1 MTFYKKLLSE
11 ETDFLLYFFV
21 TFVIIKKSFT
31 VFLTRGDAVKNRSIV
46 FKLFLLTST
55 LFTIIFLLFFLGQSL
70 FLEKFY
76 INKKVKTVQTAFE
89 KFVDAYEKSDK
100 SDKSYEEIRKLKQE
114 FHDKTNAD
122 MQFLNANGIIKSDS
136 NYYIDVFNPK
146 NNETYSIPL
155 NNLLTPEEYKKFE
168 NLGLKKDDVIN
179 VVGLLQN
186 NTITPIK
193 LTTNYNRWQNEY
205 TNSDFSS
212 INGNP
217 SKNRLTN
224 RYKTV
229 TQIEFTGTISKLQ
242 LPSKAEV
249 RLANDIETLQA
260 VQYFAELIRNGT
272 ANSQQLNTYIIDSG
286 ENIKNSIFVK
296 PIIENG
302 EITEYAFAI
311 ASLQPVN
318 EAMLV
323 LKDYYVYALII
334 VFLVIILLSF
344 YYSKIIVKPLIKM
357 NRVTKKMANFDFSEK
372 LPVTADDEIGGLS
385 GSINTLSVNLKD
397 RIDRL
402 NVANTKLQQD
412 IERERQ
418 LEKTRKEFISG
429 VSHELKT
436 PLSVIRSFAEGIK
449 DGVSRDTTYYTDVI
463 LEETENMNRLIV
475 EMLELAKLES
485 GTYKLDMTTFSIGE
499 LIQQVYTKLLFSME
513 EKHLQVNI
521 DVDSSIFVKA
531 NRSRIEQVVVN
542 LLSNAIRYTPDG
554 EKIQVSV
561 IAMEDT
567 VKVEIENTGNPIPE
581 ESLEKIWDRFYRLD
595 ASRSR
600 HTGGTGLGLSIVK
613 NILDLHDAEYGVY
626 NTTNSVVFYFNLQ
639 KVKEV
644 K

>member
-1 MTFYKKLLSE
+1 M
-11 ETDFLLYFFV
+11 
-21 TFVIIKKSFT
+21 
-31 VFLTRGDAVKNRSIV
+31 KNRSIV

-89 KFVDAYEKSDK
+89 KFVDNYDK
-100 SDKSYEEIRKLKQE
+100 SDKSYEQVRKLKQE

-122 MQFLNANGIIKSDS
+122 MQFLDSNGIIKSDN
-136 NYYIDVFNPK
+136 NYYIDVFNP
-146 NNETYSIPL
+146 NNNKQYSIPL
-155 NNLLTPEEYKKFE
+155 NNLLTPEEYNKFE
-168 NLGLKKDDVIN
+168 NLGLKKDVIIN
-179 VVGLLQN
+179 VDGVVQEN
-186 NTITPIK
+186 NIITPQK
-193 LTTNYNRWQNEY
+193 LGTNYNQWQNEHFY
-205 TNSDFSS
+205 SDFQS

-217 SKNRLTN
+217 SKNRLAS
-224 RYKTV
+224 RYKSTTRIV
-229 TQIEFTGTISKLQ
+229 FTGVITKLQ

-260 VQYFAELIRNGT
+260 VQYFADMIREGT
-272 ANSQQLNTYIIDSG
+272 SNSNQLSTFILDGG

-302 EITEYAFAI
+302 RITEYAFAI

-344 YYSKIIVKPLIKM
+344 YYSKIIVKPLIKI

-449 DGVSRDTTYYTDVI
+449 DGVSKDTSYYTDVI

-499 LIQQVYTKLLFSME
+499 LTQQVYTKLLFSME

-521 DVDSSIFVKA
+521 DADPSILVTA

-542 LLSNAIRYTPDG
+542 LLSNAIRYTPEG
-554 EKIQVSV
+554 EKIQVS
-561 IAMEDT
+561 IIEAKDT

-613 NILDLHDAEYGVY
+613 NILDLHHAEYGVY

>member
-1 MTFYKKLLSE
+1 M
-11 ETDFLLYFFV
+11 
-21 TFVIIKKSFT
+21 
-31 VFLTRGDAVKNRSIV
+31 KNRSIV

-89 KFVDAYEKSDK
+89 KFVDNYDK
-100 SDKSYEEIRKLKQE
+100 SDKSYEKVRKLKQE

-122 MQFLNANGIIKSDS
+122 MQFLDSNGIIKSDN
-136 NYYIDVFNPK
+136 NYYIDVFNP
-146 NNETYSIPL
+146 NNNKQYSIPL
-155 NNLLTPEEYKKFE
+155 NNLLTPEEYNKFE
-168 NLGLKKDDVIN
+168 NLGLKKDVIIN
-179 VVGLLQN
+179 VDGVVQEN
-186 NTITPIK
+186 NIITPQK
-193 LTTNYNRWQNEY
+193 LGTNYNQWQNEHFY
-205 TNSDFSS
+205 SDFQS

-217 SKNRLTN
+217 SKNRLAS
-224 RYKTV
+224 RYKSTTRIV
-229 TQIEFTGTISKLQ
+229 FTGVITKLQ

-260 VQYFAELIRNGT
+260 VQYFADIIRDGT
-272 ANSQQLNTYIIDSG
+272 SNSNQLNTFILDGG

-302 EITEYAFAI
+302 KITEYAFAI

-449 DGVSRDTTYYTDVI
+449 DSVSKDTSYYTDVI

-499 LIQQVYTKLLFSME
+499 LTQQVYTKLLFSME
-513 EKHLQVNI
+513 EKHLQVN
-521 DVDSSIFVKA
+521 VDADPSILVKA

-554 EKIQVSV
+554 EKIQVS
-561 IAMEDT
+561 IIEAEDT
-567 VKVEIENTGNPIPE
+567 VKIEIENTGNPIPE

-613 NILDLHDAEYGVY
+613 NILDLHHAEYGVY

>member
-1 MTFYKKLLSE
+1 M
-11 ETDFLLYFFV
+11 
-21 TFVIIKKSFT
+21 
-31 VFLTRGDAVKNRSIV
+31 KNRSIV

-76 INKKVKTVQTAFE
+76 INKKVKTVQTSFE
-89 KFVDAYEKSDK
+89 KFVDNYEKSG
-100 SDKSYEEIRKLKQE
+100 KSYEEIRKLKQE
-114 FHDKTNAD
+114 FHDKTNAE
-122 MQFLNANGIIKSDS
+122 MQFLNTNGIIKSD
-136 NYYIDVFNPK
+136 NNFYIDVINPK
-146 NNETYSIPL
+146 NNKPYSIPL
-155 NNLLTPEEYKKFE
+155 NNLLTPEEYNKFE
-168 NLGLKKDDVIN
+168 NLGLKKDGVIN
-179 VVGLLQN
+179 VVGFVQDS
-186 NTITPIK
+186 TITPIE

-205 TNSDFSS
+205 INSDFQS

-217 SKNRLTN
+217 AKNRLTS
-224 RYKTV
+224 RSKTV
-229 TQIEFTGTISKLQ
+229 TQIEFTGIVSKLQ
-242 LPSKAEV
+242 LPSKADV
-249 RLANDIETLQA
+249 RLANDLETLQA
-260 VQYFAELIRNGT
+260 VQYFAEIIRDGT
-272 ANSQQLNTYIIDSG
+272 TSPQQLSHFLLDSG

-296 PIIENG
+296 PIMENG
-302 EITEYAFAI
+302 KIKEYAFAV

-449 DGVSRDTTYYTDVI
+449 DGVSKDTTYYTDVI
-463 LEETENMNRLIV
+463 LEETENMNRLII

-581 ESLEKIWDRFYRLD
+581 DSLEKIWDRFYRLD

-613 NILDLHDAEYGVY
+613 NILDLHHAEYGVY
-626 NTTNSVVFYFNLQ
+626 NTNNSVVFYFNLQ

>member
-1 MTFYKKLLSE
+1 M
-11 ETDFLLYFFV
+11 
-21 TFVIIKKSFT
+21 
-31 VFLTRGDAVKNRSIV
+31 
-46 FKLFLLTST
+46 
-55 LFTIIFLLFFLGQSL
+55 
-70 FLEKFY
+70 
-76 INKKVKTVQTAFE
+76 
-89 KFVDAYEKSDK
+89 
-100 SDKSYEEIRKLKQE
+100 
-114 FHDKTNAD
+114 
-122 MQFLNANGIIKSDS
+122 
-136 NYYIDVFNPK
+136 
-146 NNETYSIPL
+146 
-155 NNLLTPEEYKKFE
+155 
-168 NLGLKKDDVIN
+168 IN

-186 NTITPIK
+186 KTITPIK

-344 YYSKIIVKPLIKM
+344 YYSKIIVKPLIKI

-429 VSHELKT
+429 VSHELKHR
-436 PLSVIRSFAEGIK
+436 SV
-449 DGVSRDTTYYTDVI
+449 
-463 LEETENMNRLIV
+463 
-475 EMLELAKLES
+475 
-485 GTYKLDMTTFSIGE
+485 
-499 LIQQVYTKLLFSME
+499 
-513 EKHLQVNI
+513 
-521 DVDSSIFVKA
+521 
-531 NRSRIEQVVVN
+531 
-542 LLSNAIRYTPDG
+542 
-554 EKIQVSV
+554 
-561 IAMEDT
+561 
-567 VKVEIENTGNPIPE
+567 
-581 ESLEKIWDRFYRLD
+581 
-595 ASRSR
+595 
-600 HTGGTGLGLSIVK
+600 
-613 NILDLHDAEYGVY
+613 
-626 NTTNSVVFYFNLQ
+626 
-639 KVKEV
+639 
-644 K
+644 

>member
-1 MTFYKKLLSE
+1 
-11 ETDFLLYFFV
+11 
-21 TFVIIKKSFT
+21 
-31 VFLTRGDAVKNRSIV
+31 
-46 FKLFLLTST
+46 
-55 LFTIIFLLFFLGQSL
+55 FTIIFLLFFLGQSL

-89 KFVDAYEKSDK
+89 KFVDNYDK
-100 SDKSYEEIRKLKQE
+100 SDKSYEQVRKLKQE

-122 MQFLNANGIIKSDS
+122 MQFLDSNGIIKSDN
-136 NYYIDVFNPK
+136 NYYIDVFNP
-146 NNETYSIPL
+146 NNNKQYSIPL
-155 NNLLTPEEYKKFE
+155 NNLLTPEEYNKFE
-168 NLGLKKDDVIN
+168 NLGLKKDVIIN
-179 VVGLLQN
+179 VDGVVQEN
-186 NTITPIK
+186 NIITPQK
-193 LTTNYNRWQNEY
+193 LGTNYNQWQNEHFY
-205 TNSDFSS
+205 SDFQS

-217 SKNRLTN
+217 SKNRLAS
-224 RYKTV
+224 RYKSTTRIV
-229 TQIEFTGTISKLQ
+229 FTGVITKLQ

-260 VQYFAELIRNGT
+260 VQYFADMIREGT
-272 ANSQQLNTYIIDSG
+272 SNSNQLSTFILDGG

-302 EITEYAFAI
+302 RITEYAFAI

-344 YYSKIIVKPLIKM
+344 YYSKIIVKPLIKI

-449 DGVSRDTTYYTDVI
+449 DGVSKDTSYYTDVI

-499 LIQQVYTKLLFSME
+499 LTQQVYTKLLFSME

-521 DVDSSIFVKA
+521 DADPSILVKA

-542 LLSNAIRYTPDG
+542 LLSNAIRYTPEG
-554 EKIQVSV
+554 EKIQVS
-561 IAMEDT
+561 IIEAEDT

-613 NILDLHDAEYGVY
+613 NILDLHHAEYGVY

>member
-76 INKKVKTVQTAFE
+76 INKKVKTVQNSFE
-89 KFVDAYEKSDK
+89 KFVDNYEKSGK
-100 SDKSYEEIRKLKQE
+100 TYEEIRKLKQE
-114 FHDKTNAD
+114 FHDKTNAE
-122 MQFLNANGIIKSDS
+122 MQFLNTNGIIKSD
-136 NYYIDVFNPK
+136 NNFYIDVINPK
-146 NNETYSIPL
+146 NNKAYSIPL
-155 NNLLTPEEYKKFE
+155 NNLLTPEEYNKFE
-168 NLGLKKDDVIN
+168 NLGLKKDGMIN
-179 VVGLLQN
+179 VVGFVQDS
-186 NTITPIK
+186 TITPIE

-205 TNSDFSS
+205 INSDFQS

-217 SKNRLTN
+217 AKNRLTS
-224 RYKTV
+224 RSKTV
-229 TQIEFTGTISKLQ
+229 TQIEFTGIVSKLQ
-242 LPSKAEV
+242 LPSKADV
-249 RLANDIETLQA
+249 RLANDLETLQA
-260 VQYFAELIRNGT
+260 VQYFAEIIRDGT
-272 ANSQQLNTYIIDSG
+272 TSPQQLSHFLLDSG
-286 ENIKNSIFVK
+286 ENIKNSIFVQ
-296 PIIENG
+296 PIMEDGKIK
-302 EITEYAFAI
+302 EYAFAV

-449 DGVSRDTTYYTDVI
+449 DGVSKDTTYYTDVI

-513 EKHLQVNI
+513 EKHLQVSI

-561 IAMEDT
+561 IEMEDT
-567 VKVEIENTGNPIPE
+567 VKIEIENTGNPIPE
-581 ESLEKIWDRFYRLD
+581 DSLEKIWDRFYRLD

-613 NILDLHDAEYGVY
+613 NILDLHHAEYGVY

>member
-1 MTFYKKLLSE
+1 M
-11 ETDFLLYFFV
+11 
-21 TFVIIKKSFT
+21 
-31 VFLTRGDAVKNRSIV
+31 KNRSIV

-89 KFVDAYEKSDK
+89 KFVDNYEKSDK
-100 SDKSYEEIRKLKQE
+100 SFEEIRKLKQE
-114 FHDKTNAD
+114 FHDKTNAE
-122 MQFLNANGIIKSDS
+122 MQFLDSNGIIKSEN
-136 NYYIDVFNPK
+136 NYYIEVINP
-146 NNETYSIPL
+146 NNNKTYSIPL
-155 NNLLTPEEYKKFE
+155 NNLLTPEEYNKFE
-168 NLGLKKDDVIN
+168 NLGLKKEGMIHVE
-179 VVGLLQN
+179 GFLQDN
-186 NTITPIK
+186 IITPLE
-193 LTTNYNRWQNEY
+193 LTTNYNRWRNENV
-205 TNSDFSS
+205 NSDFQTIS
-212 INGNP
+212 GNP

-224 RYKTV
+224 RYKT
-229 TQIEFTGTISKLQ
+229 TSQISFTGVISKLHI
-242 LPSKAEV
+242 PSKSEV
-249 RLANDIETLQA
+249 RLANDFETLQA
-260 VQYFAELIRNGT
+260 VEYFASTIRQGT
-272 ANSQQLNTYIIDSG
+272 SNSNQLNTYILDSG
-286 ENIKNSIFVK
+286 ENIKNSVFVK
-296 PIIENG
+296 PIMENG
-302 EITEYAFAI
+302 KTKEYAFVI

-344 YYSKIIVKPLIKM
+344 YYSKIIVKPLIKI

-385 GSINTLSVNLKD
+385 SGINTLSVNLKD

-436 PLSVIRSFAEGIK
+436 PLSVIRSFAEGIQ
-449 DGVSRDTTYYTDVI
+449 DGVSKDTTYYTNVI
-463 LEETENMNRLIV
+463 LEETDNMNRLIV

-485 GTYKLDMTTFSIGE
+485 GTYKLEMSTFSIGE

-513 EKHLQVNI
+513 EKHLQVDI
-521 DVDSSIFVKA
+521 HADSSLFVKA

-554 EKIQVSV
+554 KKIHVS
-561 IAMEDT
+561 IIETEDT
-567 VKVEIENTGNPIPE
+567 VKIKIENTGNPIPE

-613 NILDLHDAEYGVY
+613 NILDLHHAEYGVY

>member
-1 MTFYKKLLSE
+1 M
-11 ETDFLLYFFV
+11 
-21 TFVIIKKSFT
+21 
-31 VFLTRGDAVKNRSIV
+31 V

-89 KFVDAYEKSDK
+89 KFVDNYDK
-100 SDKSYEEIRKLKQE
+100 SDKSYEQVRKLKQE

-122 MQFLNANGIIKSDS
+122 MQFLDSNGIIKSDN
-136 NYYIDVFNPK
+136 NYYIDVFNP
-146 NNETYSIPL
+146 NNNKQYSIPL
-155 NNLLTPEEYKKFE
+155 NNLLTPEEYNKFE
-168 NLGLKKDDVIN
+168 NLGLKKDVIIN
-179 VVGLLQN
+179 VDGVVQEN
-186 NTITPIK
+186 NIITPQK
-193 LTTNYNRWQNEY
+193 LGTNYNQWQNEHFY
-205 TNSDFSS
+205 SDFQS

-217 SKNRLTN
+217 SKNRLAS
-224 RYKTV
+224 RYKSTTRIV
-229 TQIEFTGTISKLQ
+229 FTGVITKLQ

-260 VQYFAELIRNGT
+260 VQYFADMIREGT
-272 ANSQQLNTYIIDSG
+272 SNSNQLSTFILDGG

-302 EITEYAFAI
+302 RITEYAFAI

-344 YYSKIIVKPLIKM
+344 YYSKIIVKPLIKI

-449 DGVSRDTTYYTDVI
+449 DGVSKDTSYYTDVI

-499 LIQQVYTKLLFSME
+499 LTQQVYTKLLFSME

-521 DVDSSIFVKA
+521 DADPSILVKA

-542 LLSNAIRYTPDG
+542 LLSNAIRYTPEG
-554 EKIQVSV
+554 EKIQVS
-561 IAMEDT
+561 IIEAEDT

-613 NILDLHDAEYGVY
+613 NILDLHHAEYGVY

>member
-1 MTFYKKLLSE
+1 M
-11 ETDFLLYFFV
+11 
-21 TFVIIKKSFT
+21 
-31 VFLTRGDAVKNRSIV
+31 KNRSIV

-89 KFVDAYEKSDK
+89 KFVDNYEKSDQ
-100 SDKSYEEIRKLKQE
+100 SFEETRKLKQE
-114 FHDKTNAD
+114 FHDKTNAE
-122 MQFLNANGIIKSDS
+122 MQFLDSNGIIKSEN
-136 NYYIDVFNPK
+136 NYYIDVANPD
-146 NNETYSIPL
+146 NNQTYSIPL
-155 NNLLTPEEYKKFE
+155 NNLLTPEEYNKFE
-168 NLGLKKDDVIN
+168 NLGLKKDGIIHVEGFIQGN
-179 VVGLLQN
+179 I
-186 NTITPIK
+186 ITPIE
-193 LTTNYNRWQNEY
+193 LTINYNRWRNENL
-205 TNSDFSS
+205 NSDFQS
-212 INGNP
+212 ISGNP

-224 RYKTV
+224 RYKTMS
-229 TQIEFTGTISKLQ
+229 QISFTGVISKLH

-260 VQYFAELIRNGT
+260 VDYFANTIRQGT
-272 ANSQQLNTYIIDSG
+272 SNSNQLNTYILDSG

-296 PIIENG
+296 PIMENG
-302 EITEYAFAI
+302 KIKEYAFAI

-344 YYSKIIVKPLIKM
+344 YYSKIIVKPLIKI

-372 LPVTADDEIGGLS
+372 LPVAADDEIGGLS
-385 GSINTLSVNLKD
+385 SSINTLSVNLKD

-449 DGVSRDTTYYTDVI
+449 DGVSKDTTYYTDVI

-485 GTYKLDMTTFSIGE
+485 GTYKLDMSTFSIGE
-499 LIQQVYTKLLFSME
+499 LIQQVYAKLSFSME
-513 EKHLQVNI
+513 EKHLQV
-521 DVDSSIFVKA
+521 DVHADASLFVKA

-554 EKIQVSV
+554 EKIHVSV
-561 IAMEDT
+561 VETEDK
-567 VKVEIENTGNPIPE
+567 VKIEIENTGNPIPE

-613 NILDLHDAEYGVY
+613 NILDLHHAEYGVY
-626 NTTNSVVFYFNLQ
+626 NTTNSVLFYFNLQ

>member
-11 ETDFLLYFFV
+11 ETDFPLYFLA

-76 INKKVKTVQTAFE
+76 INKKVKTVQNSFE
-89 KFVDAYEKSDK
+89 KFVDNYEKSGK
-100 SDKSYEEIRKLKQE
+100 TYEEIRKLKQE
-114 FHDKTNAD
+114 FHDKTNAE
-122 MQFLNANGIIKSDS
+122 MQFLNANGIIKSD
-136 NYYIDVFNPK
+136 NNFYIDVINPK
-146 NNETYSIPL
+146 NNKPYSIPL
-155 NNLLTPEEYKKFE
+155 NNLLTPEEYNKFE
-168 NLGLKKDDVIN
+168 NLGLKKDGVIN
-179 VVGLLQN
+179 VVGFVQDS
-186 NTITPIK
+186 TITPIE

-205 TNSDFSS
+205 INSDFQS

-217 SKNRLTN
+217 AKNRLTS
-224 RYKTV
+224 RSKTV
-229 TQIEFTGTISKLQ
+229 TQIEFTGIVSKLQ
-242 LPSKAEV
+242 LPSKADV
-249 RLANDIETLQA
+249 RLANDLETLQA
-260 VQYFAELIRNGT
+260 VQYFAEIIRDGT
-272 ANSQQLNTYIIDSG
+272 TSPQQLSHFLLDSG
-286 ENIKNSIFVK
+286 ENIKNSIFVQ
-296 PIIENG
+296 PIMEDGKIK
-302 EITEYAFAI
+302 EYAFAV

-449 DGVSRDTTYYTDVI
+449 DGVSKDTTYYTDVI

-513 EKHLQVNI
+513 EKHLQVSI
-521 DVDSSIFVKA
+521 DVDSSILVKA

-561 IAMEDT
+561 IEMEDT
-567 VKVEIENTGNPIPE
+567 VKIEIENTGNPIPE
-581 ESLEKIWDRFYRLD
+581 DSLEKIWDRFYRLD

-613 NILDLHDAEYGVY
+613 NILDLHHAEYGVY

>member
-1 MTFYKKLLSE
+1 M
-11 ETDFLLYFFV
+11 
-21 TFVIIKKSFT
+21 
-31 VFLTRGDAVKNRSIV
+31 KNRSIV

-89 KFVDAYEKSDK
+89 KFVDDYEKSGK
-100 SDKSYEEIRKLKQE
+100 TYEEIRKLKQE
-114 FHDKTNAD
+114 FHDKTNAE
-122 MQFLNANGIIKSDS
+122 MQFLDSNGIIKSE
-136 NYYIDVFNPK
+136 NNFYIDVFNP
-146 NNETYSIPL
+146 NNNKTYSIPL
-155 NNLLTPEEYKKFE
+155 NNLLTPEEYNKFE
-168 NLGLKKDDVIN
+168 NLGLKKDGIVTVD
-179 VVGLLQN
+179 GFLQGN
-186 NTITPIK
+186 IITPVT
-193 LTTNYNRWQNEY
+193 LETNYNRWRNEHF
-205 TNSDFSS
+205 NSDFQS

-217 SKNRLTN
+217 SKNKLTS
-224 RYKTV
+224 RYKPT
-229 TQIEFTGTISKLQ
+229 TQIRFNGIISKLQ

-260 VQYFAELIRNGT
+260 VQYFAGTIRDGT
-272 ANSQQLNTYIIDSG
+272 SNSQQLNTYILDGG

-296 PIIENG
+296 PIIKNG
-302 EITEYAFAI
+302 TIQEYAFAI

-344 YYSKIIVKPLIKM
+344 YYSKIIVKPLLKI

-385 GSINTLSVNLKD
+385 NSINTLSVNLKD

-449 DGVSRDTTYYTDVI
+449 DGVSKDTTYYTDVI

-485 GTYKLDMTTFSIGE
+485 GTYKLEKTTFSIGE

-513 EKHLQVNI
+513 EKHLQVDVNI
-521 DVDSSIFVKA
+521 DSSIFVEA

-561 IAMEDT
+561 LEMEDT
-567 VKVEIENTGNPIPE
+567 VKIEIENTGNPIPE

-613 NILDLHDAEYGVY
+613 NILDLHHAEYGVY
-626 NTTNSVVFYFNLQ
+626 NTDNSVVFYFNLQ

>member
-1 MTFYKKLLSE
+1 
-11 ETDFLLYFFV
+11 
-21 TFVIIKKSFT
+21 
-31 VFLTRGDAVKNRSIV
+31 KNRSIV

-89 KFVDAYEKSDK
+89 KFVDNYDK
-100 SDKSYEEIRKLKQE
+100 SDKSYEKVRKLKQE

-122 MQFLNANGIIKSDS
+122 MQFLDSNGIIKSDN
-136 NYYIDVFNPK
+136 NYYIDVFNP
-146 NNETYSIPL
+146 NNNKQYSIPL
-155 NNLLTPEEYKKFE
+155 NNLLTPEEYNKFE
-168 NLGLKKDDVIN
+168 NLGLKKDVIIN
-179 VVGLLQN
+179 VDGVVQEN
-186 NTITPIK
+186 NIITPQK
-193 LTTNYNRWQNEY
+193 LGTNYNQWQNEHFY
-205 TNSDFSS
+205 SDFQS

-217 SKNRLTN
+217 SKNRLAS
-224 RYKTV
+224 RYKSTTRIV
-229 TQIEFTGTISKLQ
+229 FTGVITKLQ

-260 VQYFAELIRNGT
+260 VQYFADIIRDGT
-272 ANSQQLNTYIIDSG
+272 SNSNQLNTFILDGG

-302 EITEYAFAI
+302 KITEYAFAI

-449 DGVSRDTTYYTDVI
+449 DGVSKDTSYYTDVI

-499 LIQQVYTKLLFSME
+499 LTQQVYTKLLFSME
-513 EKHLQVNI
+513 EKHLQVN
-521 DVDSSIFVKA
+521 VDADPSILVKA

-554 EKIQVSV
+554 EKIQVS
-561 IAMEDT
+561 IIEAEDT
-567 VKVEIENTGNPIPE
+567 VKIEIENTGNPIPE

-613 NILDLHDAEYGVY
+613 NILDLHHAEYGVY

>member
-1 MTFYKKLLSE
+1 M
-11 ETDFLLYFFV
+11 
-21 TFVIIKKSFT
+21 
-31 VFLTRGDAVKNRSIV
+31 KNRSIV

-89 KFVDAYEKSDK
+89 KFVNTYEESGKT
-100 SDKSYEEIRKLKQE
+100 YEEIRKLKQE
-114 FHDKTNAD
+114 FHDKTNAE
-122 MQFLNANGIIKSDS
+122 MQFLNTNGIIKSD
-136 NYYIDVFNPK
+136 NNFYIDVINPK
-146 NNETYSIPL
+146 NNKAYSIPL
-155 NNLLTPEEYKKFE
+155 NNVLTPEEYNKFE
-168 NLGLKKDDVIN
+168 NLGLKKDGMIN
-179 VVGLLQN
+179 VVGFVQDS
-186 NTITPIK
+186 TITPLE
-193 LTTNYNRWQNEY
+193 LTTNYNRWQNENV
-205 TNSDFSS
+205 NSDFQS

-217 SKNRLTN
+217 AKNRLTS
-224 RYKTV
+224 RSKTV
-229 TQIEFTGTISKLQ
+229 TQIEFTGIVSKLQ
-242 LPSKAEV
+242 LPSKADV
-249 RLANDIETLQA
+249 RLANDFETLQA
-260 VQYFAELIRNGT
+260 VQYFAEIIRNGT
-272 ANSQQLNTYIIDSG
+272 ANSHQLNTYIIDGG

-296 PIIENG
+296 PIVENG
-302 EITEYAFAI
+302 KITEYAFAI

-449 DGVSRDTTYYTDVI
+449 DGVSKDTMYYTDVI

-485 GTYKLDMTTFSIGE
+485 GTYKLDRTTFSIGE

-513 EKHLQVNI
+513 EKHLQVNV

-554 EKIQVSV
+554 EKIHVSV
-561 IAMEDT
+561 IELEDI

-613 NILDLHDAEYGVY
+613 NILDLHHAEYGVY

>member
-1 MTFYKKLLSE
+1 M
-11 ETDFLLYFFV
+11 
-21 TFVIIKKSFT
+21 
-31 VFLTRGDAVKNRSIV
+31 KNRSIV

-89 KFVDAYEKSDK
+89 KFVDNYEKSDK
-100 SDKSYEEIRKLKQE
+100 SFEEIRKLKQE
-114 FHDKTNAD
+114 FHDKTNAE
-122 MQFLNANGIIKSDS
+122 MQFLDSNGIIKSENS
-136 NYYIDVFNPK
+136 FSIDVINP
-146 NNETYSIPL
+146 NNNKTYSIPL
-155 NNLLTPEEYKKFE
+155 NNLLTPEEYNKFAK
-168 NLGLKKDDVIN
+168 LGLKKDGIIYVD
-179 VVGLLQN
+179 GLLQTNNIITPQELITN
-186 NTITPIK
+186 NT
-193 LTTNYNRWQNEY
+193 RWENEQF
-205 TNSDFSS
+205 NSDFQS
-212 INGNP
+212 ISGNP
-217 SKNRLTN
+217 SKNKLKN
-224 RYKTV
+224 RYNNTGSP
-229 TQIEFTGTISKLQ
+229 IYFTGVISKLQ
-242 LPSKAEV
+242 LPSKTEV
-249 RLANDIETLQA
+249 RLAKDFETLQA
-260 VQYFAELIRNGT
+260 VQYFARTIRQGT
-272 ANSQQLNTYIIDSG
+272 SNSNQLNTYILDSG
-286 ENIKNSIFVK
+286 ENIKNSVFVK
-296 PIIENG
+296 PIMENG
-302 EITEYAFAI
+302 EIKEYAFAI

-344 YYSKIIVKPLIKM
+344 YYSKIIVKPLIKI

-385 GSINTLSVNLKD
+385 SGINTLSVNLKD

-436 PLSVIRSFAEGIK
+436 PLSVIRSFAEGIQ
-449 DGVSRDTTYYTDVI
+449 DGVSKDTTYYTNVI
-463 LEETENMNRLIV
+463 LEETDNMNRLIV

-485 GTYKLDMTTFSIGE
+485 GTYKLEMSTFSIGE

-513 EKHLQVNI
+513 EKHLQVDI
-521 DVDSSIFVKA
+521 HADSSLFVKA

-554 EKIQVSV
+554 EKIHVSV
-561 IAMEDT
+561 IETEDT
-567 VKVEIENTGNPIPE
+567 VKIQIENTGNPIPE

-613 NILDLHDAEYGVY
+613 NILDLHHAEYGVY

>member
-1 MTFYKKLLSE
+1 M
-11 ETDFLLYFFV
+11 
-21 TFVIIKKSFT
+21 
-31 VFLTRGDAVKNRSIV
+31 KNRSIV

-561 IAMEDT
+561 MEMEDT

>member
-1 MTFYKKLLSE
+1 M
-11 ETDFLLYFFV
+11 
-21 TFVIIKKSFT
+21 
-31 VFLTRGDAVKNRSIV
+31 KNRSIV

-89 KFVDAYEKSDK
+89 KFVDNYDK
-100 SDKSYEEIRKLKQE
+100 SDKSYEKVRKLKQE

-122 MQFLNANGIIKSDS
+122 MQFLDSNGIIKSDN
-136 NYYIDVFNPK
+136 NYYIYVYNPNDTK
-146 NNETYSIPL
+146 QYSIPL
-155 NNLLTPEEYKKFE
+155 NNLLTPEEYNKFE
-168 NLGLKKDDVIN
+168 NLGLKKDVIIN
-179 VVGLLQN
+179 VDGVVQEN
-186 NTITPIK
+186 NIITPQK
-193 LTTNYNRWQNEY
+193 LGTNYNQWQNEHFY
-205 TNSDFSS
+205 SDFQS

-217 SKNRLTN
+217 SKNRLGS
-224 RYKTV
+224 RYKSTTRIV
-229 TQIEFTGTISKLQ
+229 FTGVITKLQ

-260 VQYFAELIRNGT
+260 VQYFADIIRDGT
-272 ANSQQLNTYIIDSG
+272 SNSNQLNTFILDGG

-296 PIIENG
+296 PIMENG
-302 EITEYAFAI
+302 KITEYAFAI

-372 LPVTADDEIGGLS
+372 LPITADDEIGGLS

-449 DGVSRDTTYYTDVI
+449 DGVSKDTSYYTDVI

-499 LIQQVYTKLLFSME
+499 LTQQVYTKLLFSIE
-513 EKHLQVNI
+513 EKHLQVN
-521 DVDSSIFVKA
+521 VDADPSILVKA

-554 EKIQVSV
+554 EKIQVS
-561 IAMEDT
+561 IIEAEDT

-613 NILDLHDAEYGVY
+613 NILDLHHAEYGVY

>member
-1 MTFYKKLLSE
+1 M
-11 ETDFLLYFFV
+11 
-21 TFVIIKKSFT
+21 
-31 VFLTRGDAVKNRSIV
+31 KNRSIV

-89 KFVDAYEKSDK
+89 KFVDNYDK
-100 SDKSYEEIRKLKQE
+100 SDKSYEKVRKLKQE

-122 MQFLNANGIIKSDS
+122 MQFLDSNGIIKSDN
-136 NYYIDVFNPK
+136 NYYIDVFNP
-146 NNETYSIPL
+146 NNNKQYSIPL
-155 NNLLTPEEYKKFE
+155 NNLLTPEEYNKFE
-168 NLGLKKDDVIN
+168 NLGLKKDVIIN
-179 VVGLLQN
+179 VDGVVQEN
-186 NTITPIK
+186 NIITPQK
-193 LTTNYNRWQNEY
+193 LGTNYNQWQNEHFY
-205 TNSDFSS
+205 SDFQS

-217 SKNRLTN
+217 SKNRLAS
-224 RYKTV
+224 RYKSTTRIV
-229 TQIEFTGTISKLQ
+229 FTGVITKLQ

-260 VQYFAELIRNGT
+260 VQYFADIIRDGT
-272 ANSQQLNTYIIDSG
+272 SNSNQLNTFILDGG

-302 EITEYAFAI
+302 KITEYAFAI

-344 YYSKIIVKPLIKM
+344 YYSKIIVKPLIKI

-449 DGVSRDTTYYTDVI
+449 DGVSKDTSYYTDVI

-499 LIQQVYTKLLFSME
+499 LTQQVYTKLLFSME
-513 EKHLQVNI
+513 EKHLQVN
-521 DVDSSIFVKA
+521 VDADPSILVKA

-554 EKIQVSV
+554 EKIQVS
-561 IAMEDT
+561 IIETEDT

-613 NILDLHDAEYGVY
+613 NILDLHHAEYGVY

>member
-1 MTFYKKLLSE
+1 M
-11 ETDFLLYFFV
+11 
-21 TFVIIKKSFT
+21 
-31 VFLTRGDAVKNRSIV
+31 KNRSIV

-89 KFVDAYEKSDK
+89 KFVDNYEKSDK
-100 SDKSYEEIRKLKQE
+100 SYEKVRKLKQE

-122 MQFLNANGIIKSDS
+122 MQFLDSNGIIKSDN
-136 NYYIDVFNPK
+136 NYYIDVINT
-146 NNETYSIPL
+146 NTNTLYSIPL
-155 NNLLTPEEYKKFE
+155 NNLLTPEEYNKFE
-168 NLGLKKDDVIN
+168 NLGLKKDVMIN
-179 VVGLLQN
+179 VDGVVQEN
-186 NTITPIK
+186 NIITPQR
-193 LTTNYNRWQNEY
+193 LGTNYNQWQNEHFY
-205 TNSDFSS
+205 SDFQS

-217 SKNRLTN
+217 SKNRLAS
-224 RYKTV
+224 RYKSTTRIV
-229 TQIEFTGTISKLQ
+229 FTGVITKLQ

-260 VQYFAELIRNGT
+260 VQYFADIIRDGT
-272 ANSQQLNTYIIDSG
+272 SNSNQLNTFILDGG

-302 EITEYAFAI
+302 KIKEYAFAI

-449 DGVSRDTTYYTDVI
+449 DGVSKDTSYYTDVI

-485 GTYKLDMTTFSIGE
+485 GTYKLDMTAFSIGE
-499 LIQQVYTKLLFSME
+499 LTQQVYTKLLFSME
-513 EKHLQVNI
+513 EKHLQVN
-521 DVDSSIFVKA
+521 VDADPSILVKA

-554 EKIQVSV
+554 EKIQVS
-561 IAMEDT
+561 IIEAEDT

-613 NILDLHDAEYGVY
+613 NILDLHHAEYGVY

>member
-1 MTFYKKLLSE
+1 M
-11 ETDFLLYFFV
+11 
-21 TFVIIKKSFT
+21 
-31 VFLTRGDAVKNRSIV
+31 KNRSIV

-89 KFVDAYEKSDK
+89 KFVNTYEESGKT
-100 SDKSYEEIRKLKQE
+100 YEEIRKLKQE
-114 FHDKTNAD
+114 FHDKTNAE
-122 MQFLNANGIIKSDS
+122 MQFLNTNGIIKSD
-136 NYYIDVFNPK
+136 NNFYIDVINPK
-146 NNETYSIPL
+146 NNKAYSIPL
-155 NNLLTPEEYKKFE
+155 NNVLTPEEYNKFE
-168 NLGLKKDDVIN
+168 NLGLKKDGMIN
-179 VVGLLQN
+179 VVGFVQDS
-186 NTITPIK
+186 TITPLE
-193 LTTNYNRWQNEY
+193 LTTNYNRWQNENV
-205 TNSDFSS
+205 NSDFQS

-217 SKNRLTN
+217 AKNRLTS
-224 RYKTV
+224 RSKTV
-229 TQIEFTGTISKLQ
+229 TQIEFTGIVSKLQ
-242 LPSKAEV
+242 LPSKADV
-249 RLANDIETLQA
+249 RLANDFETLQA
-260 VQYFAELIRNGT
+260 VQYFAEIIRNGT
-272 ANSQQLNTYIIDSG
+272 ANSHQLNTYIIDGG

-296 PIIENG
+296 PIVENG
-302 EITEYAFAI
+302 KITEYAFAI

-344 YYSKIIVKPLIKM
+344 YYSKIIVKPLIKI

-385 GSINTLSVNLKD
+385 SGINTLSVNLKD

-436 PLSVIRSFAEGIK
+436 PLSVIRSFAEGIQ
-449 DGVSRDTTYYTDVI
+449 DGVSKDTTYYTNVI
-463 LEETENMNRLIV
+463 LEETDNMNRLIV

-485 GTYKLDMTTFSIGE
+485 GTYKLEMSTFSIGE

-513 EKHLQVNI
+513 EKHLQVDI
-521 DVDSSIFVKA
+521 HADSSLFVKA

-554 EKIQVSV
+554 EKIHVSV
-561 IAMEDT
+561 IETEDT
-567 VKVEIENTGNPIPE
+567 VKIKIENTGNPIPE

-613 NILDLHDAEYGVY
+613 NILDLHHAEYGVY

>member
-1 MTFYKKLLSE
+1 M
-11 ETDFLLYFFV
+11 
-21 TFVIIKKSFT
+21 
-31 VFLTRGDAVKNRSIV
+31 KNRSIV

-89 KFVDAYEKSDK
+89 KFVDTYEKGGK
-100 SDKSYEEIRKLKQE
+100 SSEEIRKLKQE

-122 MQFLNANGIIKSDS
+122 MQFLSPEGIIKSDN
-136 NYYIDVFNPK
+136 NYYIDVINPK
-146 NNETYSIPL
+146 NSETYSIPL

-168 NLGLKKDDVIN
+168 NLGLKKDDMIN
-179 VVGLLQN
+179 VVGLVRGK
-186 NTITPIK
+186 TITPLE
-193 LTTNYNRWQNEY
+193 LTTSYNRWQNERI
-205 TNSDFSS
+205 NSDFSS

-217 SKNRLTN
+217 SKNRLTS

-229 TQIEFTGTISKLQ
+229 TQIEFTGIVSKLQ

-272 ANSQQLNTYIIDSG
+272 ANSQQLNTYIIDGG

-296 PIIENG
+296 PIMENG
-302 EITEYAFAI
+302 KITEYAFAI

-344 YYSKIIVKPLIKM
+344 YYSKIIVKPLIKI

-449 DGVSRDTTYYTDVI
+449 DGVSKDTTYYTDVI

-485 GTYKLDMTTFSIGE
+485 GTYKLDMTTFSISE

-521 DVDSSIFVKA
+521 DVEPSIFVKA

-554 EKIQVSV
+554 EKYKS
-561 IAMEDT
+561 
-567 VKVEIENTGNPIPE
+567 P
-581 ESLEKIWDRFYRLD
+581 L
-595 ASRSR
+595 
-600 HTGGTGLGLSIVK
+600 
-613 NILDLHDAEYGVY
+613 
-626 NTTNSVVFYFNLQ
+626 
-639 KVKEV
+639 
-644 K
+644 

>member
-1 MTFYKKLLSE
+1 M
-11 ETDFLLYFFV
+11 
-21 TFVIIKKSFT
+21 
-31 VFLTRGDAVKNRSIV
+31 KNRSIV

-89 KFVDAYEKSDK
+89 KFVDNYEKSG
-100 SDKSYEEIRKLKQE
+100 KSYEEIRKLKQE
-114 FHDKTNAD
+114 FHDKTNAE
-122 MQFLNANGIIKSDS
+122 MQFLDSNGIIKSDT
-136 NYYIDVFNPK
+136 NYYIDVIGPNDT
-146 NNETYSIPL
+146 TYSIPL
-155 NNLLTPEEYKKFE
+155 NNILTPEEYNKFE
-168 NLGLKKDDVIN
+168 NLGLKKDGIISVFGFLHGNI
-179 VVGLLQN
+179 
-186 NTITPIK
+186 ITPMALK
-193 LTTNYNRWQNEY
+193 TNYNQWSNGNI
-205 TNSDFSS
+205 TSDMQL
-212 INGNP
+212 IGENP

-224 RYKTV
+224 RYKQQGFTTV
-229 TQIEFTGTISKLQ
+229 DFEGVISKLQ

-249 RLANDIETLQA
+249 RLANDFETLQA
-260 VQYFAELIRNGT
+260 VQSFANTIRQGIFNSNQLII
-272 ANSQQLNTYIIDSG
+272 YPIDAG
-286 ENIKNSIFVK
+286 ENLKNRIFVK

-302 EITEYAFAI
+302 KITEYAFAI
-311 ASLQPVN
+311 VSLQPVN

-344 YYSKIIVKPLIKM
+344 YYSKIIVKPLIKI

-436 PLSVIRSFAEGIK
+436 PLSVIRSFAEGIQ
-449 DGVSRDTTYYTDVI
+449 DGVSKDTTYYTDVI

-485 GTYKLDMTTFSIGE
+485 GTYKLEMTTFSIGE
-499 LIQQVYTKLLFSME
+499 LIQQIHTKLLFSME
-513 EKHLQVNI
+513 EKQLQV
-521 DVDSSIFVKA
+521 DVDADTSIFVKA

-554 EKIQVSV
+554 ERIKVSV
-561 IAMEDT
+561 IETEDT

-613 NILDLHDAEYGVY
+613 NILDLHHAKYGVY
-626 NTTNSVVFYFNLQ
+626 NTNNSVVFYFNLPN
-639 KVKEV
+639 VKEV

>member
-1 MTFYKKLLSE
+1 M
-11 ETDFLLYFFV
+11 
-21 TFVIIKKSFT
+21 
-31 VFLTRGDAVKNRSIV
+31 KNRSIV

-89 KFVDAYEKSDK
+89 KFVDNYEKSGK
-100 SDKSYEEIRKLKQE
+100 TYEEIRKLKQE
-114 FHDKTNAD
+114 FHDKTNAE
-122 MQFLNANGIIKSDS
+122 MQFLNTNGIIKSD
-136 NYYIDVFNPK
+136 NNFYIDVINPK
-146 NNETYSIPL
+146 NNKAYSIPL
-155 NNLLTPEEYKKFE
+155 NNLLTPEEYNKFE
-168 NLGLKKDDVIN
+168 NLGLKKDGMIN
-179 VVGLLQN
+179 VVGFVQDS
-186 NTITPIK
+186 TITPIE

-205 TNSDFSS
+205 INSDFQS

-217 SKNRLTN
+217 AKNRLTS
-224 RYKTV
+224 RSKTV
-229 TQIEFTGTISKLQ
+229 TQIEFTGIVSKLQ
-242 LPSKAEV
+242 LPSKADV
-249 RLANDIETLQA
+249 RLANDLETLQA
-260 VQYFAELIRNGT
+260 VQYFAEIIRDGT
-272 ANSQQLNTYIIDSG
+272 TSPQQLSHFLLDSG
-286 ENIKNSIFVK
+286 ENIKNSIFVQ
-296 PIIENG
+296 PIMEDGKIK
-302 EITEYAFAI
+302 EYAFAV

-449 DGVSRDTTYYTDVI
+449 DGVSKDTTYYTDVI

-513 EKHLQVNI
+513 EKHLQVSI

-581 ESLEKIWDRFYRLD
+581 DSLEKIWDRFYRLD

-613 NILDLHDAEYGVY
+613 NILDLHHAEYGVY

>member
-1 MTFYKKLLSE
+1 M
-11 ETDFLLYFFV
+11 
-21 TFVIIKKSFT
+21 
-31 VFLTRGDAVKNRSIV
+31 KNRSIV

-89 KFVDAYEKSDK
+89 KFVDNYEKSDK
-100 SDKSYEEIRKLKQE
+100 SFEEIRKLKQE
-114 FHDKTNAD
+114 FHDKTNAE
-122 MQFLNANGIIKSDS
+122 MQFLDSNGIIKSEN
-136 NYYIDVFNPK
+136 NYYIEVINP
-146 NNETYSIPL
+146 NNNKTYSIPL
-155 NNLLTPEEYKKFE
+155 NNLLTPEEYNKFE
-168 NLGLKKDDVIN
+168 NLGLKKEGMIHVE
-179 VVGLLQN
+179 GFLQDN
-186 NTITPIK
+186 IITPLE
-193 LTTNYNRWQNEY
+193 LTTNYNRWRNENV
-205 TNSDFSS
+205 NSDFQTIS
-212 INGNP
+212 GNP

-224 RYKTV
+224 RYKT
-229 TQIEFTGTISKLQ
+229 TSQISFTGVISKLHI
-242 LPSKAEV
+242 PSKSEV
-249 RLANDIETLQA
+249 RLANDFETLQA
-260 VQYFAELIRNGT
+260 VEYFASTIRQGT
-272 ANSQQLNTYIIDSG
+272 SNSNQLNTYILDSG
-286 ENIKNSIFVK
+286 ENIKNSVFVK
-296 PIIENG
+296 PIMENG
-302 EITEYAFAI
+302 KTKEYAFVI

-344 YYSKIIVKPLIKM
+344 YYSKIIVKPLIKI

-385 GSINTLSVNLKD
+385 SGINTLSVNLKD

-436 PLSVIRSFAEGIK
+436 PLSVIRSFAEGIQ
-449 DGVSRDTTYYTDVI
+449 DGVSKDTTYYTNVI
-463 LEETENMNRLIV
+463 LEETDNMNRLIV

-485 GTYKLDMTTFSIGE
+485 GTYKLEMSAFSIGE

-513 EKHLQVNI
+513 EKHLQVDI
-521 DVDSSIFVKA
+521 HADSSLFVKA

-554 EKIQVSV
+554 EKIHVS
-561 IAMEDT
+561 IIETEDT
-567 VKVEIENTGNPIPE
+567 VKIKIENTGNPIPE

-613 NILDLHDAEYGVY
+613 NILDLHHAEYGVY

>member
-1 MTFYKKLLSE
+1 M
-11 ETDFLLYFFV
+11 
-21 TFVIIKKSFT
+21 
-31 VFLTRGDAVKNRSIV
+31 KNRSIV

-89 KFVDAYEKSDK
+89 KFIDNYEKSG
-100 SDKSYEEIRKLKQE
+100 KSYEEIRKLKQE

-122 MQFLNANGIIKSDS
+122 MQFLDSNGIIKSE
-136 NYYIDVFNPK
+136 NNFYIDVINT
-146 NNETYSIPL
+146 NNHKTYSIPL
-155 NNLLTPEEYKKFE
+155 NNLLTPEEYNKFE
-168 NLGLKKDDVIN
+168 NLGLKKDGMIHVAGFVQGNI
-179 VVGLLQN
+179 
-186 NTITPIK
+186 ITPLE
-193 LTTNYNRWQNEY
+193 LTTNYNRWRNEHV
-205 TNSDFSS
+205 NSDFQS

-217 SKNRLTN
+217 SKNKLTS
-224 RYKTV
+224 RYKTT
-229 TQIEFTGTISKLQ
+229 TQIVFTGVISKLQ

-249 RLANDIETLQA
+249 RLANDFETLQA
-260 VQYFAELIRNGT
+260 VQSFAGTIRDGT
-272 ANSQQLNTYIIDSG
+272 SNPQQLNTYILDGG

-296 PIIENG
+296 PIMENG
-302 EITEYAFAI
+302 KITEYAFAI

-344 YYSKIIVKPLIKM
+344 YYSKIIVKPLIKI

-449 DGVSRDTTYYTDVI
+449 DGVSKDTTYYTDVI

-485 GTYKLDMTTFSIGE
+485 GTYKLEMTTFSIGE

-513 EKHLQVNI
+513 EKHLQVDV
-521 DVDSSIFVKA
+521 DVDSSIYVKA

-561 IAMEDT
+561 VETEDT

-613 NILDLHDAEYGVY
+613 NILDLHHAEYGVY

>member
-1 MTFYKKLLSE
+1 M
-11 ETDFLLYFFV
+11 
-21 TFVIIKKSFT
+21 
-31 VFLTRGDAVKNRSIV
+31 KNRSIV

-89 KFVDAYEKSDK
+89 KFVNTYEESGKT
-100 SDKSYEEIRKLKQE
+100 YEEIRKLKQE
-114 FHDKTNAD
+114 FHDKTNAE
-122 MQFLNANGIIKSDS
+122 MQFLNTNGIIKSD
-136 NYYIDVFNPK
+136 NNFYIDVINPK
-146 NNETYSIPL
+146 NNKAYSIPL
-155 NNLLTPEEYKKFE
+155 NNVLTPEEYNKFE
-168 NLGLKKDDVIN
+168 NLGLKKDGMIN
-179 VVGLLQN
+179 VVGFVQDS
-186 NTITPIK
+186 TITPLE
-193 LTTNYNRWQNEY
+193 LTTNYNRWQNENV
-205 TNSDFSS
+205 NSDFQS

-217 SKNRLTN
+217 AKNRLTS
-224 RYKTV
+224 RSKTV
-229 TQIEFTGTISKLQ
+229 TQIEFTGIVSKLQ
-242 LPSKAEV
+242 LPSKADV
-249 RLANDIETLQA
+249 RLANDFETLQA
-260 VQYFAELIRNGT
+260 VQYFAEIIRNGT
-272 ANSQQLNTYIIDSG
+272 ANSHQLNTYIIDGG

-296 PIIENG
+296 PIVEN
-302 EITEYAFAI
+302 EKITEYAFAI

-449 DGVSRDTTYYTDVI
+449 DGVSKDTTYYTDVI

-513 EKHLQVNI
+513 EKHLQVNV
-521 DVDSSIFVKA
+521 DVDSSIFVNA

-554 EKIQVSV
+554 EKIHVSV
-561 IAMEDT
+561 IELEDI

-613 NILDLHDAEYGVY
+613 NILDLHHAEYGVY
-626 NTTNSVVFYFNLQ
+626 NTTNSVIFYFNLQ

>member
-1 MTFYKKLLSE
+1 M
-11 ETDFLLYFFV
+11 
-21 TFVIIKKSFT
+21 
-31 VFLTRGDAVKNRSIV
+31 KNRSIV

>member
-1 MTFYKKLLSE
+1 M
-11 ETDFLLYFFV
+11 
-21 TFVIIKKSFT
+21 
-31 VFLTRGDAVKNRSIV
+31 KNRSIV

-89 KFVDAYEKSDK
+89 KFVDNYEKSG
-100 SDKSYEEIRKLKQE
+100 KSYEEIRKLKQE
-114 FHDKTNAD
+114 FHDKTNAE
-122 MQFLNANGIIKSDS
+122 MQFLDSNGIIKSDT
-136 NYYIDVFNPK
+136 NYYIDVIGPNDT
-146 NNETYSIPL
+146 TYSIPL
-155 NNLLTPEEYKKFE
+155 NNILTPEEYNKFE
-168 NLGLKKDDVIN
+168 NLGLKKDGILSVSGFLHGNI
-179 VVGLLQN
+179 
-186 NTITPIK
+186 ITPIALK
-193 LTTNYNRWQNEY
+193 TNYNQWSNGNI
-205 TNSDFSS
+205 TSDMQL
-212 INGNP
+212 IGENP

-224 RYKTV
+224 RYKQQGFITV
-229 TQIEFTGTISKLQ
+229 DFEGVISKLQ

-249 RLANDIETLQA
+249 RLANDFETLQA
-260 VQYFAELIRNGT
+260 VQSFANTIRQGIFNSNQLII
-272 ANSQQLNTYIIDSG
+272 YPIDAG
-286 ENIKNSIFVK
+286 ENLKNRIFVK

-302 EITEYAFAI
+302 KITEYAFAI
-311 ASLQPVN
+311 VSLQPVN

-344 YYSKIIVKPLIKM
+344 YYSKIIVKPLIKI

-436 PLSVIRSFAEGIK
+436 PLSVIRSFAEGIQ
-449 DGVSRDTTYYTDVI
+449 DGVSKDTTYYTDVI

-485 GTYKLDMTTFSIGE
+485 GTYKLEMTTFSIGE

-513 EKHLQVNI
+513 EKQLQL
-521 DVDSSIFVKA
+521 DVDADTSIFVKA

-554 EKIQVSV
+554 EKIKISV
-561 IAMEDT
+561 IETEDT
-567 VKVEIENTGNPIPE
+567 VKVELENTGNPIPE

-613 NILDLHDAEYGVY
+613 NILDLHHAEYGVY
-626 NTTNSVVFYFNLQ
+626 NTNNSVVFYFNLQ

>member
-1 MTFYKKLLSE
+1 M
-11 ETDFLLYFFV
+11 
-21 TFVIIKKSFT
+21 
-31 VFLTRGDAVKNRSIV
+31 KNRSIV

-89 KFVDAYEKSDK
+89 KFVDNYDK
-100 SDKSYEEIRKLKQE
+100 SDKSYEQVRKLKQE

-122 MQFLNANGIIKSDS
+122 MQFLDSNGIIKSDN
-136 NYYIDVFNPK
+136 NYYIDVFNP
-146 NNETYSIPL
+146 NNNKQYSIPL
-155 NNLLTPEEYKKFE
+155 NNLLTPEEYNKLE
-168 NLGLKKDDVIN
+168 NLGLKKDVIIN
-179 VVGLLQN
+179 VDGVVQEN
-186 NTITPIK
+186 NIITPQK
-193 LTTNYNRWQNEY
+193 LGTNYNQWQNEHFY
-205 TNSDFSS
+205 SDFQS

-217 SKNRLTN
+217 SKNRLAS
-224 RYKTV
+224 RYKSTTRIV
-229 TQIEFTGTISKLQ
+229 FTGVITKLQ

-260 VQYFAELIRNGT
+260 VQYFADMIREGT
-272 ANSQQLNTYIIDSG
+272 SNSNQLSTFILDGG

-302 EITEYAFAI
+302 RITEYAFAI

-344 YYSKIIVKPLIKM
+344 YYSKIIVKPLIKI

-449 DGVSRDTTYYTDVI
+449 DGVSKDTSYYTDVI

-499 LIQQVYTKLLFSME
+499 LTQQVYTKLLFSME

-521 DVDSSIFVKA
+521 DADPSILVKA

-542 LLSNAIRYTPDG
+542 LLSNAIRYTPEG
-554 EKIQVSV
+554 EKIQVS
-561 IAMEDT
+561 IIEAEDT

-613 NILDLHDAEYGVY
+613 NILDLHHAEYGVY

>member
-1 MTFYKKLLSE
+1 
-11 ETDFLLYFFV
+11 
-21 TFVIIKKSFT
+21 
-31 VFLTRGDAVKNRSIV
+31 VKNRSIV

-89 KFVDAYEKSDK
+89 KFVDNYDK
-100 SDKSYEEIRKLKQE
+100 SDKSYEQVRKLKQE

-122 MQFLNANGIIKSDS
+122 MQFLDSNGIIKSDN
-136 NYYIDVFNPK
+136 NYYIDVFNP
-146 NNETYSIPL
+146 NNNKQYSIPL
-155 NNLLTPEEYKKFE
+155 NNLLTPEEYNKFE
-168 NLGLKKDDVIN
+168 NLGLKKDVIIN
-179 VVGLLQN
+179 VDGVVQEN
-186 NTITPIK
+186 NIITPQK
-193 LTTNYNRWQNEY
+193 LGTNYNQWQNEHFY
-205 TNSDFSS
+205 SDFQS

-217 SKNRLTN
+217 SKNRLAS
-224 RYKTV
+224 RYKSTTRIV
-229 TQIEFTGTISKLQ
+229 FTGVITKLQ

-260 VQYFAELIRNGT
+260 VQYFADMIREGT
-272 ANSQQLNTYIIDSG
+272 SNSNQLSTFILDGG

-302 EITEYAFAI
+302 RITEYAFAI

-344 YYSKIIVKPLIKM
+344 YYSKIIVKPLIKI

-449 DGVSRDTTYYTDVI
+449 DGVSKDTSYYTDVI

-499 LIQQVYTKLLFSME
+499 LTQQVYTKLLFSME

-521 DVDSSIFVKA
+521 DADPSILVTA

-542 LLSNAIRYTPDG
+542 LLSNAIRYTPEG
-554 EKIQVSV
+554 EKIQVS
-561 IAMEDT
+561 IIEAKDT

-613 NILDLHDAEYGVY
+613 NILDLHHAEYGVY